1 MNVVPCHIDNT
12 HTENSCF
19 EKFLGIVIDS
29 DLKFDAHLE
38 SICTKVSHKLNALYR
53 ISCHMSQQKKRLL
66 MKRFITLQFGYG
78 PLVWMCHSRS
88 LNNRINRLHD
98 RALRLVYNDYH
109 STFDELLERDNSVSV
124 HIKNLQILATEIYKF
139 KNNTSPQI
147 MEQLFQFNEYP
158 YSFRREHSLRRA
170 NVKSVQYGTEST
182 RALAPKIWDI
192 VPLEIKQSK
201 SLMEF
206 KNRIKQWNPIN
217 CPCRLCKVYIGQVG
231 FI

>member
-1 MNVVPCHIDNT
+1 
-12 HTENSCF
+12 
-19 EKFLGIVIDS
+19 
-29 DLKFDAHLE
+29 
-38 SICTKVSHKLNALYR
+38 
-53 ISCHMSQQKKRLL
+53 
-66 MKRFITLQFGYG
+66 MKSFITSQFGYC

-88 LNNRINRLHD
+88 INNRINRLHD

-124 HIKNLQILATEIYKF
+124 HTKNLQFLATEIYKF
-139 KNNTSPQI
+139 KNNISPQI

-158 YSFRREHSLRRA
+158 YNLRREDSLRRA
-170 NVKSVQYGTEST
+170 TVKSVQYGTESI
-182 RALAPKIWDI
+182 RVLGPKIWDI

-201 SLMEF
+201 SLIEF